1 MILSESTSCAIS
13 DTLQD
18 IPEVCI
24 PIRAVAAGFEAAD
37 LNRCGG
43 ANPERWIAECIV
55 ECQWCLAAEVESQ

>member
-1 MILSESTSCAIS
+1 MMEGYSDIMILSEGTSCAIS

-43 ANPERWIAECIV
+43 GLI
-55 ECQWCLAAEVESQ
+55 LKDG